1 MRFNSTIST
10 KPNTV
15 SYEGGQSYQ
24 KSAVEDWMN
33 FLFSSYLEDRFYEDG
48 LIQTNRFIDLTNRMI
63 ENYGAEFVAKAA
75 LFARNEL
82 GMRSAS
88 QLTAALLNAEKF
100 ADKRAFF
107 RNYPHRADDPAEIFA
122 AIDFIGDK
130 RSHAAVR
137 GFGDYI
143 SSLSPYAL
151 GKYKLNNHEYN
162 MFDIINIT
170 HAHSDAIDAYKAGTL
185 ESPDT
190 WEVAISGAKDE
201 HSRNEEWIRLV
212 EEHKLGYLAL
222 IRNLRNILNSGVEN
236 DWIEKYLYPQLK
248 DEAAIHKSMVFPYQ
262 IYSAYKNMENHNPFV
277 VLGLEKAFHIAI
289 DNMPKLEGNTVIMLD
304 VSGSMDSRI
313 SAKSDITIKEAGAV
327 YAACILLTSENS
339 DIIKFGTTAAKYGF
353 KKNDNIF
360 DQIKRMQNNDGLG
373 YGTNIG
379 PAYSLINDKYDR
391 IILIS
396 DMQIMNN
403 SNRWAYWDD
412 TKEGPTCY
420 QTYCKQYGRTP
431 IYSFDLGNYATQTDN
446 PNNPDVY
453 LFTSLSEKILKFIS
467 LLEDGENLVDYINE
481 NYDYR

>member
-1 MRFNSTIST
+1 MRFNSTVST
-10 KPNTV
+10 KPDAV

-24 KSAVEDWMN
+24 KSATEDWMN
-33 FLFSSYLEDRFYEDG
+33 FLFSSHLEDRFYEDG
-48 LIQTNRFIDLTNRMI
+48 LTQTNRFINLTDRML
-63 ENYGAEFVAKAA
+63 EDYGAEFVAKAA

-88 QLTAALLNAEKF
+88 QLTAALLNSEKF

-107 RNYPHRADDPAEIFA
+107 RNYPRRADDPAEIFA
-122 AIDFIGDK
+122 AIDFMGDK
-130 RSHAAVR
+130 RSHAMIR

-151 GKYKLNNHEYN
+151 GKYKLNNREYN

-190 WEVAISGAKDE
+190 WEVAISGAEDE

-222 IRNLRNILNSGVEN
+222 IRNLRNILNSGVTN
-236 DWIEKYLYPQLK
+236 AWIEDYLYPQLK
-248 DEAAIHKSMVFPYQ
+248 DETAIRKSMVFPYQ
-262 IYSAYKNMENHNPFV
+262 IYSAYKNMEYHNSLV
-277 VLGLEKAFHIAI
+277 VLGLEKAFQIAI
-289 DNMPKLEGNTVIMLD
+289 KNMPELEGDTVILLD
-304 VSGSMDSRI
+304 ISGSMTSPI
-313 SAKSDITIKEAGAV
+313 SYRSNITIREAGAV
-327 YAACILLTSENS
+327 YAACIALASENS
-339 DIIKFGTTAAKYGF
+339 DIIRFGTHAAKYDF

-360 DQIKRMQNNDGLG
+360 DQIAEMDCEGRLG
-373 YGTNIG
+373 CGTEIE
-379 PAYSLINDKYDR
+379 PAYELIDRKYDR

-396 DMQIMNN
+396 DMQIMDNGR
-403 SNRWAYWDD
+403 SYWSWY
-412 TKEGPTCY
+412 KSKSGNTCY
-420 QTYCKQYGRTP
+420 QEYCKRYGRTP
-431 IYSFDLGNYATQTDN
+431 IYSFDLGNYRTQTDN

-453 LFTSLSEKILKFIS
+453 LCTSLSEKTLKFIS
-467 LLEDGENLVDYINE
+467 LLESGENLVDYINE